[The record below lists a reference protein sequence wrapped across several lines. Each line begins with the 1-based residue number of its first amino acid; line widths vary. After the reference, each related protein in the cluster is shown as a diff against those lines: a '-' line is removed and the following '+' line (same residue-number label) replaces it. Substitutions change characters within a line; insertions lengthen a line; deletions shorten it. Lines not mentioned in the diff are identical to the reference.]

1 MKNRPPGSVVI
12 RKDVAYGFSGIG
24 EQLHNLES
32 SLIVGPAY
40 EKGEDN
46 KVDHRYEA
54 EKDREAAR
62 LDPFFRIRAPAANHA
77 DKITRY

>member
-1 MKNRPPGSVVI
+1 MKTRPPGSVVI
-12 RKDVAYGFSGIG
+12 RKDVAYGFFRVR

-32 SLIVGPAY
+32 SPVVGPAY

-54 EKDREAAR
+54 EKDRKATY
-62 LDPFFRIRAPAANHA
+62 LDSLFRIRAPATNHA

>member
-1 MKNRPPGSVVI
+1 MKTRPPGSVV
-12 RKDVAYGFSGIG
+12 RKDVAYGFFRVS
-24 EQLHNLES
+24 EQLHDLKS
-32 SLIVGPAY
+32 PFIVSPAY

-62 LDPFFRIRAPAANHA
+62 LDSLFRVRAPAANHA